1 MTRHQRGHHKKYG
14 GHAGVVEP
22 ARELVTDVGTA
33 ARIWPFAVA
42 ASQPAQGVPL
52 GVDPS
57 SHQLV
62 CYDPYSWFQAG
73 RQRAAQLAI
82 LAANGLGK
90 SALAKKMVTGLASAD
105 IPAIIPADFKGEY
118 VPLVTKLGGTTQRVG
133 RNGGLNLLDPG
144 EAIHLATASD
154 APAEVIDELV
164 NRRDHCVA
172 TVIAINRGQPLQDWE
187 SLLLSKAV
195 NLLPLGSTIHDLP
208 DVFTTNI
215 DDLAGALRIGLERT
229 EELVEPLALS
239 VAALASG
246 PIGRALGTSGAHQAW
261 PINKPLAVDT
271 STIPQAERQLTAAVM
286 VTSWTAALSAIH
298 LRNATE
304 VGHVHAVFFD
314 EIWRATRQFPDLNDE
329 IGAMLRMDRHEGIV
343 SVITTHSW
351 TDTQQPGGSNILARC
366 AAFALGGMQ
375 AEEINTIATAGIGL
389 TAPEL
394 AQIRHNVAG
403 GTDAIGAVGGV
414 GRFLLKINDGPGQ
427 SLQTILTDSE
437 LELLDTNLRW
447 RPNGESPSL
456 GGGVK
461 GEASNGNGNGHASL
475 TDSDSTEPAVVIT
488 PGSGE
493 M

>member
-1 MTRHQRGHHKKYG
+1 MAKHERGHSKRYG

-57 SHQLV
+57 SQQLV
-62 CYDPYSWFQAG
+62 CYDPFSWFQSG

-90 SALAKKMVTGLASAD
+90 SALAKKVMTGLASANV
-105 IPAIIPADFKGEY
+105 PAIIPADFKGEY
-118 VPLVTKLGGTTQRVG
+118 VPLVSKLGGTTQRVG

-144 EAIHLATASD
+144 ETIHLASAAG
-154 APAEVIDELV
+154 APTDVVDELK
-164 NRRDHCVA
+164 NRRDHCVG
-172 TVIAINRGQPLQDWE
+172 TVIAINRGYPLQDWE
-187 SLLLSKAV
+187 SLLLTKAV
-195 NLLPLGSTIHDLP
+195 NLLPTGSTVHDLP
-208 DVFTTNI
+208 GVFSSHAEE
-215 DDLAGALRIGLERT
+215 LAGALRIGLDRT
-229 EELVEPLALS
+229 KELAEPLALS

-246 PIGRALGTSGAHQAW
+246 PIGRALGTTGAHQAW

-271 STIPQAERQLTAAVM
+271 SGIPQAERQLTAAVM

-298 LRNATE
+298 LRNHSE
-304 VGHVHAVFFD
+304 SGNVHAVFFD

-375 AEEINTIATAGIGL
+375 PEEINTIAQAGIGL
-389 TAPEL
+389 TAAEL
-394 AQIRHNVAG
+394 SQIRRSVAG
-403 GTDAIGAVGGV
+403 GTDAAGAVGGV

-427 SLQTILTDSE
+427 ALQTILTDAE
-437 LELLDTNLRW
+437 LDLLDTNLRW
-447 RPNGESPSL
+447 RP
-456 GGGVK
+456 GGGN
-461 GEASNGNGNGHASL
+461 GIGGPDGNGSSNGVARNGGSA
-475 TDSDSTEPAVVIT
+475 DAVVIR
-488 PGSGE
+488 PSAE
-493 M
+493 RVDL